1 MSEEYKQ
8 ALTVIVSDDSIPGG
22 LGRTVLTSQLGFLLA
37 SDEQWSTKHLVPL
50 FYDDN
55 NMRFQQAWDGF
66 LTCGTLTPQ
75 IVAILTSVF
84 FSALPRLDSVLTA
97 RRDRF
102 VQYYMTSAGLFAERP
117 LEDWIPKFFQ
127 VATTEDRRCFAS
139 HVEFLL
145 WGLDEER
152 QKEWWQRWL
161 RQYWENCVMG
171 VPVPLEPVEVP
182 HMLDWL
188 PHLPATFPEAVM
200 LAVRMPKA
208 RFEYSYLTYALKDS
222 PLVEQY
228 PDEMAQLIIFV
239 LSCDVPTSTWHGL
252 QELAGRLARLPV
264 QAALRQVL
272 IERLVEKGFDISVF
286 G

>member
-37 SDEQWSTKHLVPL
+37 SDEQWTTKHLVPL

-55 NMRFQQAWDGF
+55 DMRFQQAWDGF

-102 VQYYMTSAGLFAERP
+102 VQYYTTSAGLFTDRP

-127 VATTEDRRCFAS
+127 VATTEDRQCFARD
-139 HVEFLL
+139 VEFLL
-145 WGLDEER
+145 RGLDEER

-161 RQYWENCVMG
+161 QQYWENRVLG
-171 VPVPLEPVEVP
+171 TPVPLEPVEVQC
-182 HMLDWL
+182 MLDWL
-188 PHLPATFPEAVM
+188 PHLPATFPESVM

-239 LSCDVPTSTWHGL
+239 LSCDEPTSTWHGL